1 MTAPAGFTYRGDFL
15 DAGRADALLETLW
28 AEADWTQRDIVLFG
42 RRVAQ
47 PRRVAWMSDP
57 GVSYRYSG
65 LTWPPTPWH
74 AAVADLRKSLENALG
89 RRFNSVLLNAYR
101 DGRDSM
107 GWHADDEP
115 ELGPEPC
122 IASVSLGATRR
133 LLVRPAAG
141 GPSTGFDLE
150 HGSLLVMEGRSQAD
164 YRHSVPKTRR
174 PVGRR
179 VNLTFRW
186 IRPR

>member
-1 MTAPAGFTYRGDFL
+1 MLAGFSYRPGFVPSE
-15 DAGRADALLETLW
+15 RADALVETLW
-28 AEADWTQRDIVLFG
+28 SEVPWTQRKIIMFG

-47 PRRVAWMSDP
+47 PRLVAWMSDP

-65 LTWPPTPWH
+65 LTWAPTPWH
-74 AAVADLRKSLENALG
+74 GAVAELRGMLEAELG

-115 ELGPEPC
+115 ELGAEPC

-133 LLVRPAAG
+133 MLARPAAG
-141 GPSTGFDLE
+141 GPSVPFDLE
-150 HGSLLVMEGRSQAD
+150 HGSLLVMDGRSQAD
-164 YRHSVPKTRR
+164 YRHSVPKTKR
-174 PVGRR
+174 PIGRR
-179 VNLTFRW
+179 INLTFRR
-186 IRPR
+186 IRSG